1 MWSEKLEVQQSKG
14 EAEISQIDWLI
25 QYLQVFNKH
34 EMCLSIVYSGDI
46 DALILHMFTLSY
58 LWPRDCNDEFKHEV
72 FLLLVKPTTK
82 DLYNIT
88 AIIRLLEKTYK
99 DKHMALKM
107 AIYLCIGGYGF
118 IPKFYQI
125 THKSFVERIPMSVNV
140 RSGLIQITVGDEQGC
155 RRCRIQMNKE
165 LYKELIKEMY
175 CPKYLYPSPF
185 TFDEVRQ
192 MSVQLPQKSGSN
204 EYRHAR
210 DWVAPASTIEE
221 MCELLQCYC

>member
-1 MWSEKLEVQQSKG
+1 M
-14 EAEISQIDWLI
+14 AQIDWLI
-25 QYLQVFNKH
+25 QYLPVLNKH

-46 DALILHMFTLSY
+46 DVLILHMFTLSY

-107 AIYLCIGGYGF
+107 AIYLCIGGNDF

-125 THKSFVERIPMSVNV
+125 THKSFVERILMSENV
-140 RSGLIQITVGDEQGC
+140 RSGLIQITIGDEQDC
-155 RRCRIQMNKE
+155 RQCRIQINKE
-165 LYKELIKEMY
+165 LYKELYKRN
-175 CPKYLYPSPF
+175 
-185 TFDEVRQ
+185 V
-192 MSVQLPQKSGSN
+192 LPQIP
-204 EYRHAR
+204 
-210 DWVAPASTIEE
+210 V
-221 MCELLQCYC
+221 